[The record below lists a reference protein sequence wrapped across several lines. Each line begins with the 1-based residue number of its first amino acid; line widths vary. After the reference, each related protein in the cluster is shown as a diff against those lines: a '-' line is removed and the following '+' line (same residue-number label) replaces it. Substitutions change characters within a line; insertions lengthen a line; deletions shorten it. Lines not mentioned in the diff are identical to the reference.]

1 MCAIRIDAILHV
13 QYLLKGK
20 MDFAAWMK
28 STGLSPKSSD
38 SYLGALKGRL
48 TNWALDHQLTT
59 KQILAI
65 SDLLE
70 FAALAEKLKQTQD
83 YKTWNVTGHGMYGA
97 ALNNYQ
103 KYLQAGSYHHEAD
116 LIEYGPY
123 HQQVQQMQSD
133 VDEPFDPKGQE
144 DARARVLR
152 EVVRRQGQ
160 RKFRQSLIAAYG
172 GRCAITGCP
181 VTALLEA
188 AHITPYLGP
197 DTNSITNGLLLRADL
212 HTLWDLGL
220 IAVEPDKRTVWVG
233 PKVNDSTYQ
242 ALSGRLL
249 AEPAHPSQRPVFS
262 ALQQQWDLAHK
273 DALLVEIET

>member
-1 MCAIRIDAILHV
+1 
-13 QYLLKGK
+13 
-20 MDFAAWMK
+20 MDFVEWMK
-28 STGLSPKSSD
+28 SIGLSGKSSD
-38 SYLGALKGRL
+38 SYLGAIKGRL
-48 TNWALDHQLTT
+48 TNWAFDHRLTS

-65 SDLLE
+65 SDPVE
-70 FAALAEKLKQTQD
+70 FAVLAEKLKQTQQ

-103 KYLQAGSYHHEAD
+103 KYLQASSSNHKTEPV
-116 LIEYGPY
+116 EYGPY
-123 HQQVQQMQSD
+123 QQQIKQIQVET
-133 VDEPFDPKGQE
+133 DEPFNPRGQ
-144 DARARVLR
+144 DDGRARVLR

-160 RKFRQSLIAAYG
+160 QKFRQSLIAAYG
-172 GRCAITGCP
+172 GCCAITGCP

-220 IAVEPDKRTVWVG
+220 LAVDPGTRRIWMS

-242 ALSGRLL
+242 EFSGMLL
-249 AEPAHPSQRPVFS
+249 AEPAHPSQQPSFS
-262 ALQQQWDLAHK
+262 ALQQQWDLVHK
-273 DALLVEIET
+273 EVAAVSLEA

>member
-1 MCAIRIDAILHV
+1 
-13 QYLLKGK
+13 

-28 STGLSPKSSD
+28 SRDLSDKSIG
-38 SYLGALKGRL
+38 SYVGAMKGVL
-48 TNWALDHQLTT
+48 TNWALGHQLTT
-59 KQILAI
+59 KQLLTI
-65 SDLLE
+65 SDPQE
-70 FAALAEKLKQTQD
+70 FAVLAKKITQTD
-83 YKTWNVTGHGMYGA
+83 EFISWNATAHGMYRA

-103 KYLQAGSYHHEAD
+103 KYLEASSFPHKAD
-116 LIEYGPY
+116 PAEYGPY
-123 HQQVQQMQSD
+123 QQQVQQMQLEA
-133 VDEPFDPKGQE
+133 DEPFDPKGQD

-152 EVVRRQGQ
+152 QVVQRQGQ

-172 GRCAITGCP
+172 GCCAITGCP

-220 IAVEPDKRTVWVG
+220 LAVEPGERKVWVS

-242 ALSGRLL
+242 ALSGKLL
-249 AEPAHPSQRPVFS
+249 TEPAHPSQQPAFS
-262 ALQQQWDLAHK
+262 ALQQQWDLVHK
-273 DALLVEIET
+273 DASLVGLEA